1 MWVGW
6 MVKGVG
12 RMEGERCGYNGG
24 KRFRYVVEGKGCE

>member
-12 RMEGERCGYNGG
+12 RI
-24 KRFRYVVEGKGCE
+24 EGKGCGDSVDVYEVIDFC